1 MLNKF
6 KGIFAIL
13 LTMVLVSAC
22 FPPGLAYSGEPSESV
37 LFGSKMLEEEVRKII
52 DKPVGG
58 IYGSELEG
66 ITGITLTSTATS
78 AQLGQYM
85 DLTGLELLPG
95 LADLS
100 LNIMDVCSIKNIE
113 VLRRL
118 PKLKTLRMQQL
129 QPGYYPL
136 KNLNLLSNLKNLRE
150 LSLINFRDL
159 DITGLAEF
167 PQLQKLSL
175 SYCGINDISPLSS
188 LSVLEELNLTGNEIE
203 DISPLQNLDKITSLY
218 LEGNIIKNYDTIFN
232 DYENYTNKDFILEKD
247 AAGKIIKT
255 DIESAD
261 RLLFSNR
268 DTEAMVRIL
277 LGKPTGY
284 LTPEELGSI
293 KSLEMTV
300 CFNPSADNYL
310 HSYDLQ
316 DLSKLTGLESLN
328 LQFNKWTAYT
338 NLEAVGKLTK
348 LEKLSI
354 LPYSAGLEDI
364 SAFGTLAN
372 LKEFDVPFLVREENL
387 NTLKKLTGLEKMKWP
402 GKDLSPL
409 AAFKN
414 LRELTV
420 PGDAQD
426 FSVLSKLPQLTTLHI
441 EGFTT
446 PKNLAS
452 LKSCTNIKSLD
463 ISYLPLSDIAFL
475 SGLTGLERLQLVH
488 GDLKSFKA
496 LSKLHNLIEL
506 DLSGNEISDITPLA
520 QLKKLEVLKLESN
533 KISNLSTLKSLSR
546 LKELDLSV
554 NLVRDISVLKGLKAL
569 EALDLSNNYING
581 LKPLEGLTGLKK
593 LSLFRCG
600 ISDISPLAAM
610 TGMEVLHIGS
620 NNVTD
625 ISPLKGMTQMKL
637 LDASLNKVEDIASLK
652 DMKQLAELGI
662 CYNKIGDITP
672 LNGLNSLEK
681 LDLRFNNIADA
692 GPILK
697 ATRLTEM
704 LLDGNPIKDYIPLQ
718 VFKNATKAY
727 ITGLN
732 KPGYVFGDAA
742 QTDTTAYWNGKA
754 IPCIRIG
761 SSYAIAV
768 EDLNYY
774 GYDAAWQK
782 VNGDDTARW
791 QIKRNDKKPVSG
803 KPVTGEPIEDGKI
816 LEKAMYAI
824 NFGRWED
831 YPITIVGVNSKAYI
845 LADELEEHGF
855 DVILDKTG
863 NVLDITHWDK

>member
-1 MLNKF
+1 MNKF

-13 LTMVLVSAC
+13 LTVVLVSAC
-22 FPPGLAYSGEPSESV
+22 FPTGLAYSGEPSESV

-52 DKPVGG
+52 DKPVGD
-58 IYGSELEG
+58 IYRSELEG
-66 ITGITLTSTATS
+66 ITGITLTSTAAS

-95 LADLS
+95 LTDLS

-136 KNLNLLSNLKNLRE
+136 KNLDLLSNLKNLRE

-159 DITGLAEF
+159 DIKGLEEF
-167 PQLQKLSL
+167 SQLQKLSL
-175 SYCGINDISPLSS
+175 SYCGIKDLSPLSS
-188 LSVLEELNLTGNEIE
+188 LTALEELNLIGNEIE
-203 DISPLQNLDKITSLY
+203 DISPLQSLDKITSLY
-218 LEGNIIKNYDTIFN
+218 LEGNM
-232 DYENYTNKDFILEKD
+232 
-247 AAGKIIKT
+247 
-255 DIESAD
+255 IEPAD

-277 LGKPTGY
+277 LGKPAGS

-293 KSLEMTV
+293 KSLDMTV
-300 CFNPSADNYL
+300 CFDPSEDTYL

-316 DLSKLTGLESLN
+316 DMSKLTGLESLSI
-328 LQFNKWTAYT
+328 QFSKGTGYT
-338 NLEAVGKLTK
+338 NPETIGKLTK

-354 LPYSAGLEDI
+354 SPYSAGLEDI
-364 SAFGTLAN
+364 SAFGTLIN
-372 LKEFDVPFLVREENL
+372 LKEFDVPFLVTEENL

-426 FSVLSKLPQLTTLHI
+426 FSVLSKLPQLTILHI

-463 ISYLPLSDIAFL
+463 INYLPLSDISFL
-475 SGLTGLERLQLVH
+475 SGLAGLERLQLVH
-488 GDLKSFKA
+488 GDLKSVKA
-496 LSKLHNLIEL
+496 LSKLHNLTEL
-506 DLSGNEISDITPLA
+506 DLSENEISDIMPLA
-520 QLKKLEVLKLESN
+520 QLKKLEVLKLGNN

-554 NLVRDISVLKGLKAL
+554 NLVGDISALRGLKAL

-600 ISDISPLAAM
+600 ISDISSLAAM
-610 TGMEVLHIGS
+610 TGMEALHIGS

-625 ISPLKGMTQMKL
+625 ISPLKEMTQMKL
-637 LDASLNKVEDIASLK
+637 LYVSLNKVEDIAALK
-652 DMKQLAELGI
+652 EMKQLAELNI
-662 CYNKIGDITP
+662 CYNKIGSIAP
-672 LNGLNSLEK
+672 LEGLSGLEK
-681 LDLRFNNIADA
+681 LDLRFNNITDA

-718 VFKNATKAY
+718 VFKNTTKAY

-732 KPGYVFGDAA
+732 RPGYVFGDAI

-761 SSYAIAV
+761 NSYAIAV
-768 EDLNYY
+768 EDLSYY

-791 QIKRNDKKPVSG
+791 QVKRNDKKPVSG
-803 KPVTGEPIEDGKI
+803 KPMTDGSIEEGKI
-816 LEKAMYAI
+816 LGKAMYGI

-855 DVILDKTG
+855 DVDYDRDT
-863 NVLDITHWDK
+863 NVLSIVFWDK